1 MAALFV
7 RNLHPGVAEWTISE
21 RFSPAGHVE
30 SVHICRDRKTGASL
44 GYAYVNFRH
53 RHQAERALEMFNFEP
68 LLDRPMHVM
77 WSDREPAAKRT
88 IQSAAAAIERRN
100 GMMLNDR
107 EVTIKAEDRPSSQHH
122 ASNLFIKNLNS
133 TIDDECLR
141 MVFGQF
147 GRVTSAKEEQWIV
160 DFSARVSVH
169 FKVYI
174 LLPVQFTWRGITCRL
189 EHGSCNEPAGET
201 ALRKI
206 VQGLGAVKTMDQ
218 GRTDE
223 VKRLQDKEDE
233 TGRSS
238 SELQK
243 QASRQ
248 EEPNHANPKLIAVQ
262 QLTNKTLRFQE
273 KWYHEFPWLRY
284 SPGVSGIL

>member
-7 RNLHPGVAEWTISE
+7 RNLHPGVAEWMIAE

-107 EVTIKAEDRPSSQHH
+107 EVAASLFCYSTIKAEDRPSSQHH

-218 GRTDE
+218 G
-223 VKRLQDKEDE
+223 
-233 TGRSS
+233 
-238 SELQK
+238 K

>member
-1 MAALFV
+1 MAALFL
-7 RNLHPGVAEWTISE
+7 RNLHPGVAEWMIAE

-53 RHQAERALEMFNFEP
+53 RHQAERVLEMFNFEP
-68 LLDRPMHVM
+68 LLDRPMHIM

-147 GRVTSAKEEQWIV
+147 GRVTSVKVITENRRSKGFGFVSFTSSQEA
-160 DFSARVSVH
+160 DPCGRGSA
-169 FKVYI
+169 
-174 LLPVQFTWRGITCRL
+174 
-189 EHGSCNEPAGET
+189 
-201 ALRKI
+201 
-206 VQGLGAVKTMDQ
+206 
-218 GRTDE
+218 
-223 VKRLQDKEDE
+223 KRLALYIRRL
-233 TGRSS
+233 RSCLALS
-238 SELQK
+238 S
-243 QASRQ
+243 
-248 EEPNHANPKLIAVQ
+248 P
-262 QLTNKTLRFQE
+262 
-273 KWYHEFPWLRY
+273 
-284 SPGVSGIL
+284 SPPQH

>member
-7 RNLHPGVAEWTISE
+7 RNLHPGVAEWMIAE

-147 GRVTSAKEEQWIV
+147 GRVTSAKETPSDSIP
-160 DFSARVSVH
+160 S
-169 FKVYI
+169 
-174 LLPVQFTWRGITCRL
+174 
-189 EHGSCNEPAGET
+189 
-201 ALRKI
+201 
-206 VQGLGAVKTMDQ
+206 
-218 GRTDE
+218 TDAH
-223 VKRLQDKEDE
+223 
-233 TGRSS
+233 SS
-238 SELQK
+238 SEHFCGRRRMEVTVMKEDSDEEGPARKRQPVEQECHVYELSNLGSN
-243 QASRQ
+243 ASSS
-248 EEPNHANPKLIAVQ
+248 
-262 QLTNKTLRFQE
+262 
-273 KWYHEFPWLRY
+273 WSS
-284 SPGVSGIL
+284 SPPFLDTIPITDVHSSSEHFCGRRKRRMND